1 VPATYTTTEAAAAAG
16 ISRMTLQTWISSG
29 DIRAPRVQLVNGKAK
44 RFWSE
49 ADVDR
54 LRRRREKIFRKKIR
68 K

>member
-1 VPATYTTTEAAAAAG
+1 
-16 ISRMTLQTWISSG
+16 MTLQTWISSG

-44 RFWSE
+44 RLWSE

-68 K
+68 KWFSQEAHD